1 MLNNSDVIVLS
12 RTTLEEAMQSIGQ
25 NGLGIVFVVD
35 EDESLIGTVT
45 DGDIRR
51 SLLAGYEVTDP
62 VQEIANTDPVVAYD
76 SWDEETFATKIDEE
90 VVRQHISAPRVLTVP
105 VLDDDDR
112 IISVTHVNADGE
124 QVSTEQIPSPVETV
138 LVIGGAGY
146 LGSQLCQELLSRGYS
161 VRVLDS
167 LLFGTVGIN
176 DLLNKEDFTLIE
188 GDMRSIDMVVEG
200 IKGADAVI
208 HLGGIVG
215 DPASAIDPEETI
227 ELNYHATKMIANV
240 CKYHQINRFI
250 FASSCSVYGKSA
262 SPEELLTEESEL
274 NPVSLY
280 AQTNINSE
288 QALRELEDDTFSPT
302 IFRMATLYGY
312 SPRMRFDLVVNILTA
327 KAHHENVVPIFG
339 GDQYR
344 PNLHVRDAARAYA
357 ECLEAP
363 LSDVG
368 GEVFNVGSNEQNYQ
382 ISEVGEIIA
391 GCFPDADIDWQREK
405 EDERSYQVDFSKI
418 KRVLDYEV
426 EETIAGAAEEI
437 RDRFEDGE
445 FEDYSDDQYS
455 NYRTVEKEVKK

>member
-1 MLNNSDVIVLS
+1 
-12 RTTLEEAMQSIGQ
+12 
-25 NGLGIVFVVD
+25 
-35 EDESLIGTVT
+35 VT

-51 SLLAGYEVTDP
+51 SLLAGHDVTDP
-62 VQEIANTDPVVAYD
+62 VRGVVNTDPIVAYD
-76 SWDEETFATKIDEE
+76 SWDEETFAAKITEDM
-90 VVRQHISAPRVLTVP
+90 VRQHISDPRVLTVP
-105 VLDDDDR
+105 VLDEDDR
-112 IISVTHVNADGE
+112 IVSVTHVNADGE
-124 QVSTEQIPSPVETV
+124 QVSTEQIPTPVETV

-146 LGSQLCQELLSRGYS
+146 LGSQLCRELLSRGYS

-176 DLLNKEDFTLIE
+176 DLLDKEDFTLIE

-250 FASSCSVYGKSA
+250 FASSCSVYGKSS

-344 PNLHVRDAARAYA
+344 PNLHIRDAARAYA

-391 GCFPDADIDWQREK
+391 DCFPDADIDWQREK

-418 KRVLDYEV
+418 ERVLDYEV
-426 EETIAGAAEEI
+426 KETIAGAVEEI
-437 RDRFEDGE
+437 KDRFEDGE
-445 FEDYSDDQYS
+445 FEDYSEDQYS
-455 NYRTVEKEVKK
+455 NYRTVEQEM

>member
-1 MLNNSDVIVLS
+1 MQGQSDVVV
-12 RTTLEEAMQSIGQ
+12 TEGTLIKEAMKSI
-25 NGLGIVFVVD
+25 NNTGLGIVFVVNKD
-35 EDESLIGTVT
+35 DQLLGSVT

-51 SLLAGYEVTDP
+51 SLLSGNDVTQS
-62 VQEIANTDPVVAYD
+62 VQEVANTNPVVAYD
-76 SWDEETFATKIDEE
+76 SWSKNRFAEEIDKSL
-90 VVRQHISAPRVLTVP
+90 VRQYIKEPQALTIP
-105 VLDDDDR
+105 VLDDSDR
-112 IISVTHVNADGE
+112 IVSITHVNTNGE
-124 QVSTEQIPSPVETV
+124 RVGTEQIPTPVNTV

-146 LGSQLCQELLSRGYS
+146 LGSQLCRELLARGYS

-167 LLFGTVGIN
+167 LLFGTVGVN
-176 DLLNKEDFTLIE
+176 DLLQNDDFYLIE

-208 HLGGIVG
+208 HLGGLVG
-215 DPASAIDPEETI
+215 DPASAVDPEETL

-250 FASSCSVYGKSA
+250 FASTCSVYGESP
-262 SPEELLTEESEL
+262 SPEELLTEESEF

-280 AQTNINSE
+280 ARTNIKSE
-288 QALRELEDDTFSPT
+288 QALRELEDETFSPT
-302 IFRMATLYGY
+302 MFRMATLYGY

-363 LSDVG
+363 IEDVG

-382 ISEVGEIIA
+382 ISEIGEIIA
-391 GCFPDADIDWQREK
+391 GCFPDVDIDWQREK
-405 EDERSYQVDFSKI
+405 EDERSYQVEFSKI
-418 KRVLDYEV
+418 SRVLDYEI
-426 EETIAGAAEEI
+426 EETIESAALEI
-437 RDRFEDGE
+437 KDRLEAGE
-445 FEDYSDDQYS
+445 FGDYTDDRYS
-455 NYRTVEKEVKK
+455 NYRTIEQKT